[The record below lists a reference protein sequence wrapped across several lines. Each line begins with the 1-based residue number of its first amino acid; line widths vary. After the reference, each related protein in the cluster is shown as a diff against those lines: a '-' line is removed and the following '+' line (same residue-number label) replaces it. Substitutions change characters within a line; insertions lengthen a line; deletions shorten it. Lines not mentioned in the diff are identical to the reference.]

1 VVVRVDS
8 EFSQAALTLLREAGW
23 YPKRHVDEEPIM
35 RDLRDIGFGESQS
48 AATFLRE
55 FGLLKIDHQP
65 SLTIRG
71 KLVASSTA
79 FDPLRVCT
87 ERDVTVASRCSEIVG
102 AKLFPIGVDSFHMT
116 IYMADN
122 LSLYASLV

>member
-1 VVVRVDS
+1 
-8 EFSQAALTLLREAGW
+8 
-23 YPKRHVDEEPIM
+23 M

-122 LSLYASLV
+122 LSLYAGVDASVYDYAENFAQLLENMLVGVRPGHCGSWN